1 MTTASLSKKKSRDRV
16 MKGLF
21 FFQLMFVK
29 WACWHL
35 LINVEIR
42 TLSGS
47 WQTCHCHPRSAI
59 PSLYC
64 STHTNPPPSPFV
76 NWQDYQESTHL
87 EQFVTRFLLKETTNQ
102 LHSLQSS
109 LECAMET
116 TAEQTRQ
123 EKYESS
129 SDTNTHTQVIKK
141 CKGTWNSL
149 APIIKFSHPVYLN
162 YIPHFRLK

>member
-1 MTTASLSKKKSRDRV
+1 MCSNPLSKSFSHRITFAPVWVLLTPEQVRRNNCSFLKNKHHLLFLKKTKNRDRV

-21 FFQLMFVK
+21 FQLMFVK
-29 WACWHL
+29 WARWHL
-35 LINVEIR
+35 LINAKIC
-42 TLSGS
+42 GS
-47 WQTCHCHPRSAI
+47 WQTCHCHPRSVI

-64 STHTNPPPSPFV
+64 STHTKPPPSPFF

-123 EKYESS
+123 EK
-129 SDTNTHTQVIKK
+129 
-141 CKGTWNSL
+141 
-149 APIIKFSHPVYLN
+149 
-162 YIPHFRLK
+162 